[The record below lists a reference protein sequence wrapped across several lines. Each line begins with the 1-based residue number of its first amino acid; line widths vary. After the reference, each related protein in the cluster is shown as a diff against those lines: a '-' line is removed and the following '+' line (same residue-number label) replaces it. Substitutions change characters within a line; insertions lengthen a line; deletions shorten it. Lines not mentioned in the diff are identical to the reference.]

1 MDMKSFYANEKPKT
15 KRKGFSLV
23 EMMVVMLLIAVVLAA
38 SAPMITRKVSR
49 ERSDKIFDMLGTD
62 PNNAVEY
69 VKGRNQRIF
78 MNGKTDGYVG
88 IVETGVNIPANSIL
102 FGKNSLSS
110 GTGGT
115 ATTNLVGIGFG
126 TTNYLNSVAIGYK
139 AGAFT
144 DAVSIG
150 KGANGNEY
158 GVAIGSNSQTRYK
171 NSVAIGYNARTVGEN
186 AITIGAGPFATD
198 TGKNAISIGYN
209 ADAIAKNGIAIGY
222 NASATDENSVAIGYN
237 ATAPFKNSI
246 VLGTEKDTVYIPG
259 NLIIGKTTAVGVRA
273 VSDGRSYPL
282 YAYTHRSHDGDDRH
296 FTDIVDVI
304 ERNHADDYKGSGDFA
319 VAMVGSRTPGIQL
332 GPYTFRTHA
341 WSSGY
346 NDNQKICPPT
356 NSGDWYRI
364 SRGKCSDVDQSSN
377 NVWLWSDARLKN
389 IGNTYTSGL
398 EELNQLKFYHFT
410 FKNDKDKTPQVG
422 VIAQD
427 LQKVFPQAVSKDDGG
442 WLTIRWDEM
451 FYAAINAIKELN
463 TKVCAIAKDVTN
475 LKTVTDEHT
484 KTLEAQAQT
493 IEQQQVEIK
502 ELTAR
507 VEKLE
512 QKRK

>member
-1 MDMKSFYANEKPKT
+1 MDMKNFYANEKPKS

-49 ERSDKIFDMLGTD
+49 ERSDKIFDILGTD

-78 MNGKTDGYVG
+78 MNGRKDGYVG
-88 IVETGVNIPANSIL
+88 IVESGVSIPANSVL
-102 FGKNSLSS
+102 FGQNMLFPFNYVTKETSAN
-110 GTGGT
+110 
-115 ATTNLVGIGFG
+115 NLVGIGFG
-126 TTNYLNSVAIGYK
+126 TSNYLNSVAIGYN

-150 KGANGNEY
+150 NGASGSDY
-158 GVAIGSNSQTRYK
+158 GVAIGSKSHTRDK
-171 NSVAIGYNARTVGEN
+171 NSVAIGYNTGAVGEN
-186 AITIGAGPFATD
+186 AI
-198 TGKNAISIGYN
+198 SIGTSSDVGFFSAHN
-209 ADAIAKNGIAIGY
+209 SIAIGY
-222 NASATDENSVAIGYN
+222 NARAAANNSIAIGHTARAIEENSVAIGYN
-237 ATAPFKNSI
+237 VTADYKNTI
-246 VLGTEKDTVYIPG
+246 VLGNENTTVYIPG
-259 NLIIGKTTAVGVRA
+259 NLVVNHAALIGRA
-273 VSDGRSYPL
+273 AGRNDNLYFRPYAQEDGR
-282 YAYTHRSHDGDDRH
+282 H
-296 FTDIVDVI
+296 
-304 ERNHADDYKGSGDFA
+304 FA
-319 VAMVGSRTPGIQL
+319 VLNAGDWKGGDSNVSLVQDDTNDNKLVVRV
-332 GPYTFRTHA
+332 GPYSTLTEWWRKNYKDNNRTHINFEDPTR
-341 WSSGY
+341 G
-346 NDNQKICPPT
+346 NDPK
-356 NSGDWYRI
+356 SY
-364 SRGKCSDVDQSSN
+364 KHSDI
-377 NVWLWSDARLKN
+377 RLKN
-389 IGNTYTSGL
+389 VGEPFTAGL
-398 EELNQLKFYHFT
+398 NELEKLNFYHFT
-410 FKNDKDKTPQVG
+410 FKKDKDQVPQVG
-422 VIAQD
+422 VMAQD

-484 KTLEAQAQT
+484 KTLEVQAQT

-512 QKRK
+512 HKK

>member
-78 MNGKTDGYVG
+78 MNGRKDGYIG
-88 IVETGVNIPANSIL
+88 IVETGVNIPTNSVLFGQNIL
-102 FGKNSLSS
+102 FPFNYATK
-110 GTGGT
+110 GTS
-115 ATTNLVGIGFG
+115 ANNLVGIGFG

-139 AGAFT
+139 AAANT
-144 DAVSIG
+144 DSVTIG
-150 KGANGNEY
+150 NSASGNDY

-171 NSVAIGYNARTVGEN
+171 NSVAIGYSARTTGEN
-186 AITIGAGPFATD
+186 AVAIGASQWSTESG
-198 TGKNAISIGYN
+198 
-209 ADAIAKNGIAIGY
+209 
-222 NASATDENSVAIGYN
+222 ERSVAIGYGARARYENSIAIGANASVMGENSIAIGNN
-237 ATAPFKNSI
+237 ATASYKNTV
-246 VLGTEKDTVYIPG
+246 VLGDSNTTVFIPG
-259 NLIIGKTTAVGVRA
+259 NLVVNHAALIGRA
-273 VSDGRSYPL
+273 AGRNDNLYFRPYAQEDGRHFAVL
-282 YAYTHRSHDGDDRH
+282 NAGDWKGEDSNVSLVQDDTNDDKLVVRVGPYS
-296 FTDIVDVI
+296 TQT
-304 ERNHADDYKGSGDFA
+304 EWWRRDYKDNN
-319 VAMVGSRTPGIQL
+319 
-332 GPYTFRTHA
+332 RTHI
-341 WSSGY
+341 
-346 NDNQKICPPT
+346 NFEDPT
-356 NSGDWYRI
+356 
-364 SRGKCSDVDQSSN
+364 RGNNPKSHRQSDI
-377 NVWLWSDARLKN
+377 RLKN
-389 IGNTYTSGL
+389 VGEPFTAGL
-398 EELNQLKFYHFT
+398 NELEKLNFYHFT
-410 FKNDKDKTPQVG
+410 FKKDKDQVPQVG
-422 VIAQD
+422 VMAQD

>member
-78 MNGKTDGYVG
+78 MNGRKDGYVG
-88 IVETGVNIPANSIL
+88 IVETGVSVPVNSVL
-102 FGKNSLSS
+102 FGQNTLFPS
-110 GTGGT
+110 
-115 ATTNLVGIGFG
+115 ANNLVGIGFG
-126 TTNYLNSVAIGYK
+126 TSNYLNSVAIGYK
-139 AGAFT
+139 AAANTDSVTIGNGA
-144 DAVSIG
+144 D
-150 KGANGNEY
+150 GNEY
-158 GVAIGSNSQTRYK
+158 GVAIGSKAQTRHK
-171 NSVAIGYNARTVGEN
+171 NSVAIGYSARTTGEN
-186 AITIGAGPFATD
+186 AVAIGASQWGTEA
-198 TGKNAISIGYN
+198 G
-209 ADAIAKNGIAIGY
+209 
-222 NASATDENSVAIGYN
+222 ERSVAIGYGANARYERSIAIGANASVMGENSIAIGNN
-237 ATAPFKNSI
+237 ATAHYKNTV
-246 VLGTEKDTVYIPG
+246 VLGDSNTTVFIPG
-259 NLIIGKTTAVGVRA
+259 NLVVNHAALIGRA
-273 VSDGRSYPL
+273 AGRNDNLYFRPYAQEDGRHFAVL
-282 YAYTHRSHDGDDRH
+282 NAGDWKGNDSNLSMVQDD
-296 FTDIVDVI
+296 TDTDKLVVRVGPYSTQT
-304 ERNHADDYKGSGDFA
+304 EWWRGDYKDNN
-319 VAMVGSRTPGIQL
+319 
-332 GPYTFRTHA
+332 RTHI
-341 WSSGY
+341 
-346 NDNQKICPPT
+346 NFEDPT
-356 NSGDWYRI
+356 
-364 SRGKCSDVDQSSN
+364 RGNNTKSHKHSDI
-377 NVWLWSDARLKN
+377 RLKN
-389 IGNTYTSGL
+389 VGEPFTAGL
-398 EELNQLKFYHFT
+398 NELEKLNFYHFT
-410 FKNDKDKTPQVG
+410 FKKDKDQVPQVG
-422 VIAQD
+422 VMAQD

>member
-1 MDMKSFYANEKPKT
+1 MDMKSFYANEKLKT

-78 MNGKTDGYVG
+78 MNGRKDGYVG
-88 IVETGVNIPANSIL
+88 IVETGVNIPTNSVLFGQNIL
-102 FGKNSLSS
+102 FPFNY
-110 GTGGT
+110 
-115 ATTNLVGIGFG
+115 ATKETSANNLVGIGFG

-139 AGAFT
+139 AAANT
-144 DAVSIG
+144 DSVTIG
-150 KGANGNEY
+150 NSASGNDY
-158 GVAIGSNSQTRYK
+158 GVAVGSNSQTRYK
-171 NSVAIGYNARTVGEN
+171 NSVAIGYSARTTGEN
-186 AITIGAGPFATD
+186 AVAIGASQWSTEAG
-198 TGKNAISIGYN
+198 
-209 ADAIAKNGIAIGY
+209 
-222 NASATDENSVAIGYN
+222 ERSVAIGYGARARYENSIAIGANASVMGENSIAIGNN
-237 ATAPFKNSI
+237 ATANYKNTV
-246 VLGTEKDTVYIPG
+246 VLGDSNTTVFIPG
-259 NLIIGKTTAVGVRA
+259 NLVVNHAALIGRA
-273 VSDGRSYPL
+273 AGRNDNLYFRPYAQEDGRHFAVL
-282 YAYTHRSHDGDDRH
+282 NAGDWKGEDSNVSLVQDDTNDDKLVVRVGPYS
-296 FTDIVDVI
+296 TQT
-304 ERNHADDYKGSGDFA
+304 EWWRRDYKDNN
-319 VAMVGSRTPGIQL
+319 
-332 GPYTFRTHA
+332 RTHI
-341 WSSGY
+341 
-346 NDNQKICPPT
+346 NFEDPT
-356 NSGDWYRI
+356 
-364 SRGKCSDVDQSSN
+364 RGNNPKSHRQSDI
-377 NVWLWSDARLKN
+377 RLKN
-389 IGNTYTSGL
+389 VGEPFTAGL
-398 EELNQLKFYHFT
+398 NELEKLNFYHFT
-410 FKNDKDKTPQVG
+410 FKKDKDQVPQVG
-422 VIAQD
+422 VMAQD

-484 KTLEAQAQT
+484 KTLESQAQT

>member
-1 MDMKSFYANEKPKT
+1 MDMKSFYANEKPKS

-78 MNGKTDGYVG
+78 MNGRKDGYVG
-88 IVETGVNIPANSIL
+88 IVETGVNIPTNSVI
-102 FGKNSLSS
+102 FGKNMLFPFDYVTKESP
-110 GTGGT
+110 
-115 ATTNLVGIGFG
+115 ANNLVGIGFD
-126 TTNYLNSVAIGYK
+126 TSNYLNSVAIGYK
-139 AGAFT
+139 ASAFT
-144 DAVSIG
+144 DSVTIG
-150 KGANGNEY
+150 NSASGSEY
-158 GVAIGSNSQTRYK
+158 GVAIGSNSDTRHK
-171 NSVAIGYNARTVGEN
+171 NSVAIGYRAQTTGEN
-186 AITIGAGPFATD
+186 AV
-198 TGKNAISIGYN
+198 
-209 ADAIAKNGIAIGY
+209 AIGGSQWGTE
-222 NASATDENSVAIGYN
+222 AGERSVAIGYGAGARYNNSIAIGANASVMGENSIAIGNN
-237 ATAPFKNSI
+237 ATAHYKNTV
-246 VLGTEKDTVYIPG
+246 VLGDSNTTVFIPG
-259 NLIIGKTTAVGVRA
+259 NLVVAHAALIGMSGGINDNLYFRPYAQE
-273 VSDGRSYPL
+273 DGR
-282 YAYTHRSHDGDDRH
+282 H
-296 FTDIVDVI
+296 
-304 ERNHADDYKGSGDFA
+304 FA
-319 VAMVGSRTPGIQL
+319 VLNAGDWKGGDSNLSMVQDATNTDNL
-332 GPYTFRTHA
+332 VVKVGPYSTYTERWRRDYRDNNRTHINFENPA
-341 WSSGY
+341 RG
-346 NDNQKICPPT
+346 DNPK
-356 NSGDWYRI
+356 SYRQ
-364 SRGKCSDVDQSSN
+364 SDI
-377 NVWLWSDARLKN
+377 RLKN
-389 IGNTYTSGL
+389 VGEPFTAGL
-398 EELNQLKFYHFT
+398 NELEKLNFYHFT
-410 FKNDKDKTPQVG
+410 FKKDKDQVPQVG
-422 VIAQD
+422 VMAQD

-484 KTLEAQAQT
+484 KTLESQAQT

>member
-78 MNGKTDGYVG
+78 MNGRKDGYVG
-88 IVETGVNIPANSIL
+88 IVETGVNIPTNSVL
-102 FGKNSLSS
+102 FGQNILSPFNY
-110 GTGGT
+110 
-115 ATTNLVGIGFG
+115 ATKETSANNLVGIGFG

-139 AGAFT
+139 AAANTDSVTIGNGA
-144 DAVSIG
+144 D
-150 KGANGNEY
+150 GNEY
-158 GVAIGSNSQTRYK
+158 GVAIGSKAQTRYK

-186 AITIGAGPFATD
+186 AITIGAGPFATG

-209 ADAIAKNGIAIGY
+209 AEAIAKNGIAIGY
-222 NASATDENSVAIGYN
+222 NASAMDENSVAIGYN

-319 VAMVGSRTPGIQL
+319 VAMVGNRTPGIQL

-398 EELNQLKFYHFT
+398 EELNQLKFYHLLSRMIKIRLRRLVLLLRIYKKYFLKL
-410 FKNDKDKTPQVG
+410 FQKMMAVG
-422 VIAQD
+422 
-427 LQKVFPQAVSKDDGG
+427 
-442 WLTIRWDEM
+442 
-451 FYAAINAIKELN
+451 
-463 TKVCAIAKDVTN
+463 
-475 LKTVTDEHT
+475 
-484 KTLEAQAQT
+484 
-493 IEQQQVEIK
+493 
-502 ELTAR
+502 
-507 VEKLE
+507 
-512 QKRK
+512 

>member
-78 MNGKTDGYVG
+78 MNGRKDGYVG
-88 IVETGVNIPANSIL
+88 IVETGVNIPTNSVLFGQNIL
-102 FGKNSLSS
+102 FPFNY
-110 GTGGT
+110 
-115 ATTNLVGIGFG
+115 ATKETSANNLVGIGFG

-139 AGAFT
+139 AAANT
-144 DAVSIG
+144 DSVTIG
-150 KGANGNEY
+150 NSASGNDY

-171 NSVAIGYNARTVGEN
+171 NSVAIGYSARTTGEN
-186 AITIGAGPFATD
+186 AVAIGASQWSTESG
-198 TGKNAISIGYN
+198 
-209 ADAIAKNGIAIGY
+209 
-222 NASATDENSVAIGYN
+222 ERSVAIGYGARARYENSIAIGANASVMGENSIAIGNN
-237 ATAPFKNSI
+237 ATANYKNTV
-246 VLGTEKDTVYIPG
+246 VLGDSNTTVFIPG
-259 NLIIGKTTAVGVRA
+259 NLVVNHAALIGRA
-273 VSDGRSYPL
+273 AGRNDNLYFRPYAQEDGRHFAVL
-282 YAYTHRSHDGDDRH
+282 NAGDWKGEDSNVSLVQDDTNDDKLVVRVGPYS
-296 FTDIVDVI
+296 TQT
-304 ERNHADDYKGSGDFA
+304 EWWRRDYKDNN
-319 VAMVGSRTPGIQL
+319 
-332 GPYTFRTHA
+332 RTHI
-341 WSSGY
+341 
-346 NDNQKICPPT
+346 NFEDPT
-356 NSGDWYRI
+356 
-364 SRGKCSDVDQSSN
+364 RGNNPKSHRQSDI
-377 NVWLWSDARLKN
+377 RLKN
-389 IGNTYTSGL
+389 VGEPFTAGL
-398 EELNQLKFYHFT
+398 NELEKLNFYHFT
-410 FKNDKDKTPQVG
+410 FKKDKDQVPQVG
-422 VIAQD
+422 VMAQD

>member
-78 MNGKTDGYVG
+78 MNGRKDGYIG
-88 IVETGVNIPANSIL
+88 IVETGVNIPTNSVL
-102 FGKNSLSS
+102 FGQNILSPFNY
-110 GTGGT
+110 
-115 ATTNLVGIGFG
+115 ATKETSANNLVGIGFG

-139 AGAFT
+139 ASANT
-144 DAVSIG
+144 DSVTIG
-150 KGANGNEY
+150 NSASGNDY

-171 NSVAIGYNARTVGEN
+171 NSVAIGYSARTTGEN
-186 AITIGAGPFATD
+186 AVAIGASQWSTESG
-198 TGKNAISIGYN
+198 
-209 ADAIAKNGIAIGY
+209 
-222 NASATDENSVAIGYN
+222 ERSVAIGYGARARYENSIAIGANASVMGENSIAIGNN
-237 ATAPFKNSI
+237 ATASYKNTV
-246 VLGTEKDTVYIPG
+246 VLGDSNTTVFIPG
-259 NLIIGKTTAVGVRA
+259 NLVVDHAALIGRA
-273 VSDGRSYPL
+273 AGRNDNLYFRPYAQEDGRHFAVL
-282 YAYTHRSHDGDDRH
+282 NAGDWKGNDSNLSMVQDD
-296 FTDIVDVI
+296 TDTDKLVVRVGPYSTQT
-304 ERNHADDYKGSGDFA
+304 EWWRGDYKDNN
-319 VAMVGSRTPGIQL
+319 
-332 GPYTFRTHA
+332 RTHI
-341 WSSGY
+341 
-346 NDNQKICPPT
+346 NFEDPT
-356 NSGDWYRI
+356 
-364 SRGKCSDVDQSSN
+364 RGNNPKSHKHSDI
-377 NVWLWSDARLKN
+377 RLKN
-389 IGNTYTSGL
+389 VGEPFTAGL
-398 EELNQLKFYHFT
+398 NELEKLNFYHFT
-410 FKNDKDKTPQVG
+410 FKKDKDQVPQVG
-422 VIAQD
+422 VMAQD

>member
-1 MDMKSFYANEKPKT
+1 MDMKNFYANEKPKT

-78 MNGKTDGYVG
+78 MNGRKDGYIG
-88 IVETGVNIPANSIL
+88 IVETGVNIPTNSVLFGQNIL
-102 FGKNSLSS
+102 FPFNY
-110 GTGGT
+110 
-115 ATTNLVGIGFG
+115 ATKETSANNLVGIGFG
-126 TTNYLNSVAIGYK
+126 TSNYLNSVAIGYK
-139 AGAFT
+139 ASANT
-144 DAVSIG
+144 DSVTIG
-150 KGANGNEY
+150 NSASGSDY
-158 GVAIGSNSQTRYK
+158 GVAIGSNSQTRHK
-171 NSVAIGYNARTVGEN
+171 NSVAIGYSARTTGEN
-186 AITIGAGPFATD
+186 AVAIGASQWSTEAG
-198 TGKNAISIGYN
+198 
-209 ADAIAKNGIAIGY
+209 
-222 NASATDENSVAIGYN
+222 ERSVAIGYGARARYENSIAIGANASVMGENSIAIGNN
-237 ATAPFKNSI
+237 ATANYKNTV
-246 VLGTEKDTVYIPG
+246 VLGDSNTTVFIPG
-259 NLIIGKTTAVGVRA
+259 NLVVNHAALIGRA
-273 VSDGRSYPL
+273 AGRNDNLYFRPYAQEDGRHFAVL
-282 YAYTHRSHDGDDRH
+282 NAGDWKGNDSNLSMVQDD
-296 FTDIVDVI
+296 TDTDKLVVRVGPYSTQT
-304 ERNHADDYKGSGDFA
+304 EWWRGDYKDNN
-319 VAMVGSRTPGIQL
+319 
-332 GPYTFRTHA
+332 RTHI
-341 WSSGY
+341 
-346 NDNQKICPPT
+346 NFEDPT
-356 NSGDWYRI
+356 
-364 SRGKCSDVDQSSN
+364 RGNNPKSHKHSDI
-377 NVWLWSDARLKN
+377 RLKN
-389 IGNTYTSGL
+389 VGEPFTAGL
-398 EELNQLKFYHFT
+398 NELEKLNFYHFT
-410 FKNDKDKTPQVG
+410 FKKDKDQVPQVG
-422 VIAQD
+422 VMAQD

>member
-78 MNGKTDGYVG
+78 MNGRKDGYVG
-88 IVETGVNIPANSIL
+88 IVETGVNIPTNSVLFGQNIL
-102 FGKNSLSS
+102 FPFNY
-110 GTGGT
+110 
-115 ATTNLVGIGFG
+115 ATKETSANNLVGIGFG
-126 TTNYLNSVAIGYK
+126 TSNYLNSVAIGYK
-139 AGAFT
+139 AAANT
-144 DAVSIG
+144 DSVTIG
-150 KGANGNEY
+150 NSANGNEY

-171 NSVAIGYNARTVGEN
+171 NSVAIGYSARTTGEN
-186 AITIGAGPFATD
+186 AVAIGASQWSTEAG
-198 TGKNAISIGYN
+198 
-209 ADAIAKNGIAIGY
+209 
-222 NASATDENSVAIGYN
+222 ERSVAIGYGARARYENSIAIGANASVMGENSIAIGNN
-237 ATAPFKNSI
+237 ATANYKNTV
-246 VLGTEKDTVYIPG
+246 VLGDSNTTVFIPG
-259 NLIIGKTTAVGVRA
+259 NLVVNHAALIGRA
-273 VSDGRSYPL
+273 AGRNDNLYFRPYAQEDGRHFAVL
-282 YAYTHRSHDGDDRH
+282 NAGDWKGEDSNVSLVQDDTNDDKLVVRVGPYS
-296 FTDIVDVI
+296 TVT
-304 ERNHADDYKGSGDFA
+304 EWWRRDYKDNN
-319 VAMVGSRTPGIQL
+319 
-332 GPYTFRTHA
+332 RTHINFEDPTR
-341 WSSGY
+341 G
-346 NDNQKICPPT
+346 NDPKSHRQ
-356 NSGDWYRI
+356 
-364 SRGKCSDVDQSSN
+364 SDI
-377 NVWLWSDARLKN
+377 RLKN
-389 IGNTYTSGL
+389 VGEPFTAGL
-398 EELNQLKFYHFT
+398 NELEKLNFYHFT
-410 FKNDKDKTPQVG
+410 FKKDKDQVPQVG
-422 VIAQD
+422 VMAQD

-484 KTLEAQAQT
+484 KTLESQAQT

>member
-1 MDMKSFYANEKPKT
+1 MDMKSFYANEKPKS

-78 MNGKTDGYVG
+78 MNGRKDGYVG
-88 IVETGVNIPANSIL
+88 IVETGVNIPTNSVI
-102 FGKNSLSS
+102 FGKNMLFPFDYVTKESP
-110 GTGGT
+110 
-115 ATTNLVGIGFG
+115 ANNLVGIGFD
-126 TTNYLNSVAIGYK
+126 TSNYLNSVAIGYK
-139 AGAFT
+139 ASAFT
-144 DAVSIG
+144 DSVTIG
-150 KGANGNEY
+150 NSASGSEY
-158 GVAIGSNSQTRYK
+158 GVAIGSNASTRRK
-171 NSVAIGYNARTVGEN
+171 NSVAIGSNARTIGEN
-186 AITIGAGPFATD
+186 AINIGASPKFAPD
-198 TGKNAISIGYN
+198 VAQNSIAIGYN
-209 ADAIAKNGIAIGY
+209 ADAINKNAIAIGY
-222 NASATDENSVAIGYN
+222 NASAMDENSVAIGYN
-237 ATAPFKNSI
+237 ATASYKNTI
-246 VLGTEKDTVYIPG
+246 VLGNSNTTVYIPG
-259 NLIIGKTTAVGVRA
+259 NLVVDHAALIGRSAGRNDNLYFRPYA
-273 VSDGRSYPL
+273 QEDGRHFAVL
-282 YAYTHRSHDGDDRH
+282 NAGDWKGEDSNLSMVQDDTN
-296 FTDIVDVI
+296 TDKLVVRVGPYSTQT
-304 ERNHADDYKGSGDFA
+304 EWWRRDYKDNN
-319 VAMVGSRTPGIQL
+319 
-332 GPYTFRTHA
+332 RTHI
-341 WSSGY
+341 
-346 NDNQKICPPT
+346 NFEDPT
-356 NSGDWYRI
+356 KGNNPKSHRQ
-364 SRGKCSDVDQSSN
+364 SDI
-377 NVWLWSDARLKN
+377 RLKN
-389 IGNTYTSGL
+389 VGEPFTAGL
-398 EELNQLKFYHFT
+398 DELEKLNFYHFT
-410 FKNDKDKTPQVG
+410 FKKDKDQVPQVG
-422 VIAQD
+422 VMAQD

>member
-78 MNGKTDGYVG
+78 MNGRKDGYVG
-88 IVETGVNIPANSIL
+88 IVETGVNIPTNSVL
-102 FGKNSLSS
+102 FGQNILSPFNY
-110 GTGGT
+110 
-115 ATTNLVGIGFG
+115 ATKETSANNLVGIGFG

-139 AGAFT
+139 AAANT
-144 DAVSIG
+144 DSVSIG
-150 KGANGNEY
+150 NSADGNEY
-158 GVAIGSNSQTRYK
+158 GVAIGSKAQTRYK

-209 ADAIAKNGIAIGY
+209 AEAIAKNGIAIGY
-222 NASATDENSVAIGYN
+222 NASAMDENSVAIGYN
-237 ATAPFKNSI
+237 ATAPYKNTV
-246 VLGTEKDTVYIPG
+246 VLGDSNTTVFIPG
-259 NLIIGKTTAVGVRA
+259 NLVVNHAALIGRA
-273 VSDGRSYPL
+273 AGRNDNLYFRPYAQEDGRHFAVL
-282 YAYTHRSHDGDDRH
+282 NAGDWKGNDSNLSMVQDD
-296 FTDIVDVI
+296 TDTDKLVVRVGPYSTQT
-304 ERNHADDYKGSGDFA
+304 EWWRGDYKDNN
-319 VAMVGSRTPGIQL
+319 
-332 GPYTFRTHA
+332 RTHI
-341 WSSGY
+341 
-346 NDNQKICPPT
+346 NFEDPT
-356 NSGDWYRI
+356 
-364 SRGKCSDVDQSSN
+364 RGNNPKSHKHSDI
-377 NVWLWSDARLKN
+377 RLKN
-389 IGNTYTSGL
+389 VGEPFTAGL
-398 EELNQLKFYHFT
+398 NELEKLNFYHFT
-410 FKNDKDKTPQVG
+410 FKKDKDQVPQVG
-422 VIAQD
+422 VMAQD

>member
-78 MNGKTDGYVG
+78 MNGRKDGYVG
-88 IVETGVNIPANSIL
+88 IVETGVNIPTNSVL
-102 FGKNSLSS
+102 FGQNILSPFNY
-110 GTGGT
+110 
-115 ATTNLVGIGFG
+115 ATKETSANNLVGIGFG

-139 AGAFT
+139 ASANT
-144 DAVSIG
+144 DSVTIG
-150 KGANGNEY
+150 NSASGNEY

-171 NSVAIGYNARTVGEN
+171 NSVAIGYSARTTGEN
-186 AITIGAGPFATD
+186 AVAIGASQWSTESG
-198 TGKNAISIGYN
+198 
-209 ADAIAKNGIAIGY
+209 
-222 NASATDENSVAIGYN
+222 ERSVAIGYGASARYENSIAIGANASVVGENSIAIGNN
-237 ATAPFKNSI
+237 ATAHYKNTV
-246 VLGTEKDTVYIPG
+246 VLGDSNTTVFIPG
-259 NLIIGKTTAVGVRA
+259 NLVVNHAALIGRA
-273 VSDGRSYPL
+273 AGRNDNLYFRPYAQEDGRHFAVL
-282 YAYTHRSHDGDDRH
+282 NAGDWKGNDSNLSMVQDD
-296 FTDIVDVI
+296 TDTDKLVVRVGPYSTQT
-304 ERNHADDYKGSGDFA
+304 EWWRGDYKDNN
-319 VAMVGSRTPGIQL
+319 
-332 GPYTFRTHA
+332 RTHI
-341 WSSGY
+341 
-346 NDNQKICPPT
+346 NFEDPT
-356 NSGDWYRI
+356 
-364 SRGKCSDVDQSSN
+364 RGNNPKSHKHSDI
-377 NVWLWSDARLKN
+377 RLKN
-389 IGNTYTSGL
+389 VGEPFTAGL
-398 EELNQLKFYHFT
+398 NELEKLNFYHFT
-410 FKNDKDKTPQVG
+410 FKKDKDQVPQVG
-422 VIAQD
+422 VMAQD

>member
-78 MNGKTDGYVG
+78 MNGRKDGYVG
-88 IVETGVNIPANSIL
+88 IVETGVNIPTNSVLFGQNIL
-102 FGKNSLSS
+102 FPFNY
-110 GTGGT
+110 
-115 ATTNLVGIGFG
+115 ATKETSANNLVGIGFG

-150 KGANGNEY
+150 NGANGNEY
-158 GVAIGSNSQTRYK
+158 GVAIGSNSQTRHK
-171 NSVAIGYNARTVGEN
+171 NSVAIGYSARTTGEN
-186 AITIGAGPFATD
+186 AVAIGASQWGTEA
-198 TGKNAISIGYN
+198 G
-209 ADAIAKNGIAIGY
+209 
-222 NASATDENSVAIGYN
+222 ERSVAIGYGAGARYKNSIAIGANASVMGENSIAIGNN
-237 ATAPFKNSI
+237 ATASYKNTV
-246 VLGTEKDTVYIPG
+246 VLGDSNTTVFIPG
-259 NLIIGKTTAVGVRA
+259 NLVVNHAALIGRA
-273 VSDGRSYPL
+273 AGRNDNLYFRPYAQEDGRHFAVL
-282 YAYTHRSHDGDDRH
+282 NAGDWKGDDSNLSMVQDD
-296 FTDIVDVI
+296 TDTDKLVVRVGPYSTQT
-304 ERNHADDYKGSGDFA
+304 EWWRRDYKDNN
-319 VAMVGSRTPGIQL
+319 
-332 GPYTFRTHA
+332 RTHI
-341 WSSGY
+341 
-346 NDNQKICPPT
+346 NFEDPT
-356 NSGDWYRI
+356 
-364 SRGKCSDVDQSSN
+364 RGNNTKSHKHSDI
-377 NVWLWSDARLKN
+377 RLKN
-389 IGNTYTSGL
+389 VGEPFTAGL
-398 EELNQLKFYHFT
+398 NELEKLNFYHFT
-410 FKNDKDKTPQVG
+410 FKKDKDQVPQVG
-422 VIAQD
+422 VMAQD

>member
-78 MNGKTDGYVG
+78 MNGRKDGYVG
-88 IVETGVNIPANSIL
+88 IVETGVNIPTNSVLFGQNIL
-102 FGKNSLSS
+102 FPFNY
-110 GTGGT
+110 
-115 ATTNLVGIGFG
+115 ATKETSANNLVGIGFG

-150 KGANGNEY
+150 NGANGNEY
-158 GVAIGSNSQTRYK
+158 GVAIGSNSQTRHK
-171 NSVAIGYNARTVGEN
+171 NSVAIGYSARTTGEN
-186 AITIGAGPFATD
+186 AVAIGASQWGTEA
-198 TGKNAISIGYN
+198 G
-209 ADAIAKNGIAIGY
+209 
-222 NASATDENSVAIGYN
+222 ERSVAIGYGANARYERSIAIGANASVMGENSIAIGNN
-237 ATAPFKNSI
+237 ATAHYKNTV
-246 VLGTEKDTVYIPG
+246 VLGDSNTTVFIPG
-259 NLIIGKTTAVGVRA
+259 NLVVNHAALIGRA
-273 VSDGRSYPL
+273 AGRNDNLYFRPYAQEDGRHFAVL
-282 YAYTHRSHDGDDRH
+282 NAGDWKGEDSNVSLVQDDTN
-296 FTDIVDVI
+296 TDKLVVRVGPYSTVT
-304 ERNHADDYKGSGDFA
+304 EWWRRDYKDNN
-319 VAMVGSRTPGIQL
+319 
-332 GPYTFRTHA
+332 RTHINFEDPTR
-341 WSSGY
+341 G
-346 NDNQKICPPT
+346 NDPKSHRQ
-356 NSGDWYRI
+356 
-364 SRGKCSDVDQSSN
+364 SDI
-377 NVWLWSDARLKN
+377 RLKN
-389 IGNTYTSGL
+389 VGEPFTAGL
-398 EELNQLKFYHFT
+398 NELEKLNFYHFT
-410 FKNDKDKTPQVG
+410 FKKDKDHVPQVG
-422 VIAQD
+422 VMAQD

>member
-78 MNGKTDGYVG
+78 MNGRKDGYIG
-88 IVETGVNIPANSIL
+88 IVETGVNIPTNSVLFGQNIL
-102 FGKNSLSS
+102 FPFNY
-110 GTGGT
+110 
-115 ATTNLVGIGFG
+115 ATKETSANNLVGIGFG

-150 KGANGNEY
+150 NGANGNEY
-158 GVAIGSNSQTRYK
+158 GVAIGSNSQTRHK
-171 NSVAIGYNARTVGEN
+171 NSVAIGYGARTTGEN
-186 AITIGAGPFATD
+186 AVAIGASQWGPEA
-198 TGKNAISIGYN
+198 G
-209 ADAIAKNGIAIGY
+209 
-222 NASATDENSVAIGYN
+222 ERSVAIGYGANARYERSIAIGANASVMGENSIAIGNN
-237 ATAPFKNSI
+237 ATAHYKNTV
-246 VLGTEKDTVYIPG
+246 VLGDSNTTVFIPG
-259 NLIIGKTTAVGVRA
+259 NLVVNHAALIGRA
-273 VSDGRSYPL
+273 AGRNDNLYFRPYAQEDGRHFAVL
-282 YAYTHRSHDGDDRH
+282 NAGDWKGEDSNVSLVQDDTNDDKLVVRVGPYS
-296 FTDIVDVI
+296 TVT
-304 ERNHADDYKGSGDFA
+304 EWWRRDYKDNN
-319 VAMVGSRTPGIQL
+319 
-332 GPYTFRTHA
+332 RTHINFEDPTR
-341 WSSGY
+341 G
-346 NDNQKICPPT
+346 NDPKSHRQ
-356 NSGDWYRI
+356 
-364 SRGKCSDVDQSSN
+364 SDI
-377 NVWLWSDARLKN
+377 RLKN
-389 IGNTYTSGL
+389 VGEPFTAGL
-398 EELNQLKFYHFT
+398 NELEKLNFYHFT
-410 FKNDKDKTPQVG
+410 FKKDKDQVPQVG
-422 VIAQD
+422 VMAQD

-484 KTLEAQAQT
+484 KTLETQAQT

>member
-78 MNGKTDGYVG
+78 MNGRKDGYVG
-88 IVETGVNIPANSIL
+88 IVETGVNIPTNSVLFGQNIL
-102 FGKNSLSS
+102 FPFNY
-110 GTGGT
+110 
-115 ATTNLVGIGFG
+115 ATKETSANNLVGIGFG
-126 TTNYLNSVAIGYK
+126 TSNYLNSVAIGYK
-139 AGAFT
+139 AAANT
-144 DAVSIG
+144 DSVTIG
-150 KGANGNEY
+150 NSASGNDY

-171 NSVAIGYNARTVGEN
+171 NSVAIGYSARTTGEN
-186 AITIGAGPFATD
+186 AVAIGASQWSTEAG
-198 TGKNAISIGYN
+198 
-209 ADAIAKNGIAIGY
+209 
-222 NASATDENSVAIGYN
+222 ERSVAIGYGARARYENSIAIGANASVMGENSIAIGNN
-237 ATAPFKNSI
+237 ATANYKNTV
-246 VLGTEKDTVYIPG
+246 VLGDSNTTVFIPG
-259 NLIIGKTTAVGVRA
+259 NLVVDHAALIGRA
-273 VSDGRSYPL
+273 AGRNDNLYFRPYAQEDGRHFAVL
-282 YAYTHRSHDGDDRH
+282 NAGDWKGNDSNLSMVQDD
-296 FTDIVDVI
+296 TDTDKLVVRVGPYSTQT
-304 ERNHADDYKGSGDFA
+304 EWWRGDYKDNN
-319 VAMVGSRTPGIQL
+319 
-332 GPYTFRTHA
+332 RTHI
-341 WSSGY
+341 
-346 NDNQKICPPT
+346 NFEDPT
-356 NSGDWYRI
+356 
-364 SRGKCSDVDQSSN
+364 RGNNPKSHKHSDI
-377 NVWLWSDARLKN
+377 RLKN
-389 IGNTYTSGL
+389 VGEPFTAGL
-398 EELNQLKFYHFT
+398 NELEKLNFYHFT
-410 FKNDKDKTPQVG
+410 FKKDKDQVPQVG
-422 VIAQD
+422 VMAQD

>member
-1 MDMKSFYANEKPKT
+1 MDMKSFYANEKPKS

-78 MNGKTDGYVG
+78 MNGRKDGYVG
-88 IVETGVNIPANSIL
+88 IVETGVNIPTNSVL
-102 FGKNSLSS
+102 FGQNMLSPFDFVTKETS
-110 GTGGT
+110 
-115 ATTNLVGIGFG
+115 ANNLVGIGFG

-139 AGAFT
+139 ASANT
-144 DAVSIG
+144 DSVTL
-150 KGANGNEY
+150 GNSASGSEY
-158 GVAIGSNSQTRYK
+158 GVAIGSNSNTRHK
-171 NSVAIGYNARTVGEN
+171 NSVAIGYRAQTSGEN
-186 AITIGAGPFATD
+186 AV
-198 TGKNAISIGYN
+198 
-209 ADAIAKNGIAIGY
+209 AIGGSQWGTE
-222 NASATDENSVAIGYN
+222 AGERSVAIGYGARARYNNSIAIGANASVMGENSIAIGNN
-237 ATAPFKNSI
+237 ATASYKNTV
-246 VLGTEKDTVYIPG
+246 VLGDSNTTVFIPG
-259 NLIIGKTTAVGVRA
+259 NLVVNHAALIGRSAGRNDNLYFRPYA
-273 VSDGRSYPL
+273 QEDGRHFAVL
-282 YAYTHRSHDGDDRH
+282 NAGDWKGEDSNLSMVQDDTN
-296 FTDIVDVI
+296 TDILVVRVGPYSTLS
-304 ERNHADDYKGSGDFA
+304 ERWRRDYKDNN
-319 VAMVGSRTPGIQL
+319 
-332 GPYTFRTHA
+332 RTHINFEDP
-341 WSSGY
+341 SKG
-346 NDNQKICPPT
+346 
-356 NSGDWYRI
+356 NSTKSHRQ
-364 SRGKCSDVDQSSN
+364 SDI
-377 NVWLWSDARLKN
+377 RLKN
-389 IGNTYTSGL
+389 VGEPFTAGL
-398 EELNQLKFYHFT
+398 DELEKLNFYHFT
-410 FKNDKDKTPQVG
+410 FKKDKDQVPQVG
-422 VIAQD
+422 VMAQD

-484 KTLEAQAQT
+484 KTLESQAQT

>member
-1 MDMKSFYANEKPKT
+1 MDMKSFYASEKPKT

-78 MNGKTDGYVG
+78 MNGRKDGYIG
-88 IVETGVNIPANSIL
+88 IVETGVNIPTNSVLFGQNIL
-102 FGKNSLSS
+102 FPFNY
-110 GTGGT
+110 
-115 ATTNLVGIGFG
+115 ATKETSANNLVGIGFG

-139 AGAFT
+139 AAANT
-144 DAVSIG
+144 DSVTIG
-150 KGANGNEY
+150 NSASGSDY
-158 GVAIGSNSQTRYK
+158 GVAIGSNSQTRHK
-171 NSVAIGYNARTVGEN
+171 NSVAIGYSARTTGEN
-186 AITIGAGPFATD
+186 AVAIGASQWGTEA
-198 TGKNAISIGYN
+198 G
-209 ADAIAKNGIAIGY
+209 
-222 NASATDENSVAIGYN
+222 ERSVAIGYGAKASYERSIAIGANASVMGENSIAIGNN
-237 ATAPFKNSI
+237 ATAHYKNTV
-246 VLGTEKDTVYIPG
+246 VLGDSNTTVFIPG
-259 NLIIGKTTAVGVRA
+259 NLVVNHAALIGRA
-273 VSDGRSYPL
+273 AGRNDNLYFRPYAQEDGRHFAVL
-282 YAYTHRSHDGDDRH
+282 NAGDWKGEDSNVSLVQDDTNDDKLVVRVGPYS
-296 FTDIVDVI
+296 TVT
-304 ERNHADDYKGSGDFA
+304 EWWRRDYKDNN
-319 VAMVGSRTPGIQL
+319 
-332 GPYTFRTHA
+332 RTHINFEDPTR
-341 WSSGY
+341 G
-346 NDNQKICPPT
+346 NDPKSHRQ
-356 NSGDWYRI
+356 
-364 SRGKCSDVDQSSN
+364 SDI
-377 NVWLWSDARLKN
+377 RLKN
-389 IGNTYTSGL
+389 VGEPFTAGL
-398 EELNQLKFYHFT
+398 NELEKLNFYHFT
-410 FKNDKDKTPQVG
+410 FKKDKDQVPQVG
-422 VIAQD
+422 VMAQD

>member
-78 MNGKTDGYVG
+78 MNGRKDGYIG
-88 IVETGVNIPANSIL
+88 IVETGVNIPTNSVLFGQNIL
-102 FGKNSLSS
+102 FPFNY
-110 GTGGT
+110 
-115 ATTNLVGIGFG
+115 ATKETSANNLVGIGFG
-126 TTNYLNSVAIGYK
+126 TSNYLNSVAIGYK
-139 AGAFT
+139 AAANT
-144 DAVSIG
+144 DSVTIG
-150 KGANGNEY
+150 NSANGNEY
-158 GVAIGSNSQTRYK
+158 GVAIGSNSQTRHK
-171 NSVAIGYNARTVGEN
+171 NSVAIGYSARTTGEN
-186 AITIGAGPFATD
+186 AVAIGASQWGTEA
-198 TGKNAISIGYN
+198 G
-209 ADAIAKNGIAIGY
+209 
-222 NASATDENSVAIGYN
+222 ERSVAIGYGANARYERSIAIGANASVMGENSIAIGNN
-237 ATAPFKNSI
+237 ATAHYKNTV
-246 VLGTEKDTVYIPG
+246 VLGDSNTTVFIPG
-259 NLIIGKTTAVGVRA
+259 NLVVNHAALIGRA
-273 VSDGRSYPL
+273 AGRNDNLYFRPYAQEDGRHFAVL
-282 YAYTHRSHDGDDRH
+282 NAGDWKGEDSNVSLVQDDTNDDKLVVRVGPYS
-296 FTDIVDVI
+296 TVT
-304 ERNHADDYKGSGDFA
+304 EWWRRDYKDNN
-319 VAMVGSRTPGIQL
+319 
-332 GPYTFRTHA
+332 RTHINFEDPTR
-341 WSSGY
+341 G
-346 NDNQKICPPT
+346 NDPKSHRQ
-356 NSGDWYRI
+356 
-364 SRGKCSDVDQSSN
+364 SDI
-377 NVWLWSDARLKN
+377 RLKN
-389 IGNTYTSGL
+389 VGEPFTAGL
-398 EELNQLKFYHFT
+398 NELEKLNFYHFT
-410 FKNDKDKTPQVG
+410 FKKDKDQVPQVG
-422 VIAQD
+422 VMAQD

>member
-78 MNGKTDGYVG
+78 MNGRKDGYVG
-88 IVETGVNIPANSIL
+88 IVETGVNIPTNSVL
-102 FGKNSLSS
+102 FGQNILSPFNY
-110 GTGGT
+110 
-115 ATTNLVGIGFG
+115 ATKETSANNLVGIGFG

-139 AGAFT
+139 AAANT

-150 KGANGNEY
+150 NSANGNEY

-171 NSVAIGYNARTVGEN
+171 NSVAIGYSARTTGEN
-186 AITIGAGPFATD
+186 AVAIGASQWSTEAG
-198 TGKNAISIGYN
+198 
-209 ADAIAKNGIAIGY
+209 
-222 NASATDENSVAIGYN
+222 ERSVAIGYGARARYENSIAIGANASVMGENSIAIGNN
-237 ATAPFKNSI
+237 ATANYKNTV
-246 VLGTEKDTVYIPG
+246 VLGDSNTTVFIPG
-259 NLIIGKTTAVGVRA
+259 NLVVNHAALIGRA
-273 VSDGRSYPL
+273 AGRNDNLYFRPYAQEDGRHFAVL
-282 YAYTHRSHDGDDRH
+282 NAGDWKGNDSNLSMVQDD
-296 FTDIVDVI
+296 TDTDKLVVRVGPYSTQT
-304 ERNHADDYKGSGDFA
+304 ELWRGDYKDNN
-319 VAMVGSRTPGIQL
+319 
-332 GPYTFRTHA
+332 RTHI
-341 WSSGY
+341 
-346 NDNQKICPPT
+346 NFEDPT
-356 NSGDWYRI
+356 
-364 SRGKCSDVDQSSN
+364 RGNNPKSHKHSDI
-377 NVWLWSDARLKN
+377 RLKN
-389 IGNTYTSGL
+389 VGEPFTAGL
-398 EELNQLKFYHFT
+398 NELEKLNFYHFT
-410 FKNDKDKTPQVG
+410 FKKDKDQVPQVG
-422 VIAQD
+422 VMAQD

>member
-78 MNGKTDGYVG
+78 MNGRKDGYVG
-88 IVETGVNIPANSIL
+88 IVETGVNIPTNSVL
-102 FGKNSLSS
+102 FGQNILSPFNY
-110 GTGGT
+110 
-115 ATTNLVGIGFG
+115 ATKETSANNLVGIGFG

-139 AGAFT
+139 AAANT
-144 DAVSIG
+144 DSVTIG
-150 KGANGNEY
+150 NSASGSDY
-158 GVAIGSNSQTRYK
+158 GVAIGSNSQTRHK
-171 NSVAIGYNARTVGEN
+171 NSVAIGYSARTTGEN
-186 AITIGAGPFATD
+186 AVAIGASQWGTEA
-198 TGKNAISIGYN
+198 G
-209 ADAIAKNGIAIGY
+209 
-222 NASATDENSVAIGYN
+222 ERSVAIGYGAKASYERSIAIGANASVMGENSIAIGNN
-237 ATAPFKNSI
+237 ATAHYKNTV
-246 VLGTEKDTVYIPG
+246 VLGDSNTTVFIPG
-259 NLIIGKTTAVGVRA
+259 NLVVNHAALIGRA
-273 VSDGRSYPL
+273 AGRNDNLYFRPYAQEDGRHFAVL
-282 YAYTHRSHDGDDRH
+282 NAGDWKGEDSNLSMVQDD
-296 FTDIVDVI
+296 TDTDNLVVRVGPYSTQT
-304 ERNHADDYKGSGDFA
+304 ERWRRDYKDNN
-319 VAMVGSRTPGIQL
+319 
-332 GPYTFRTHA
+332 RTHINFEDPTR
-341 WSSGY
+341 G
-346 NDNQKICPPT
+346 NDPKSHRQ
-356 NSGDWYRI
+356 
-364 SRGKCSDVDQSSN
+364 SDI
-377 NVWLWSDARLKN
+377 RLKN
-389 IGNTYTSGL
+389 VGEPFTAGL
-398 EELNQLKFYHFT
+398 NELEKLNFYHFT
-410 FKNDKDKTPQVG
+410 FKKDKDQVPQVG
-422 VIAQD
+422 VMAQD

>member
-78 MNGKTDGYVG
+78 MNGRKDGYIG
-88 IVETGVNIPANSIL
+88 IVETGVNIPTNSVLFGQNIL
-102 FGKNSLSS
+102 FPFNY
-110 GTGGT
+110 
-115 ATTNLVGIGFG
+115 ATKETSANNLVGIGFG

-139 AGAFT
+139 ASANT
-144 DAVSIG
+144 DSVTIG
-150 KGANGNEY
+150 NGANGNEY

-171 NSVAIGYNARTVGEN
+171 NSVAIGYSARTTGEN
-186 AITIGAGPFATD
+186 AVAIGASQWGTEA
-198 TGKNAISIGYN
+198 G
-209 ADAIAKNGIAIGY
+209 
-222 NASATDENSVAIGYN
+222 ERSVAIGYGAGARYKNSIAIGANASVMGENSIAIGNN
-237 ATAPFKNSI
+237 ATASYKNTV
-246 VLGTEKDTVYIPG
+246 VLGDSNTTVFIPG
-259 NLIIGKTTAVGVRA
+259 NLVVNHAALIGRA
-273 VSDGRSYPL
+273 AGRNDNLYFRPYAQEDGRHFAVL
-282 YAYTHRSHDGDDRH
+282 NAGDWKGEDSNVSLVQDDTNDDKLVVRVGPYS
-296 FTDIVDVI
+296 TVT
-304 ERNHADDYKGSGDFA
+304 EWWRRDYKDNN
-319 VAMVGSRTPGIQL
+319 
-332 GPYTFRTHA
+332 RTHINFEDPTR
-341 WSSGY
+341 G
-346 NDNQKICPPT
+346 NDPKSHRQ
-356 NSGDWYRI
+356 
-364 SRGKCSDVDQSSN
+364 SDI
-377 NVWLWSDARLKN
+377 RLKN
-389 IGNTYTSGL
+389 VGEPFTAGL
-398 EELNQLKFYHFT
+398 NELEKLNFYHFT
-410 FKNDKDKTPQVG
+410 FKKDKDQVPQVG
-422 VIAQD
+422 VMAQD

>member
-1 MDMKSFYANEKPKT
+1 MDMKNFYANEKPKS

-78 MNGKTDGYVG
+78 MNGRKDGYVG
-88 IVETGVNIPANSIL
+88 IVESGMSVPANSVL
-102 FGKNSLSS
+102 FGQNMLFPFNYVTKETSAN
-110 GTGGT
+110 
-115 ATTNLVGIGFG
+115 NLVGIGFG
-126 TTNYLNSVAIGYK
+126 TSNYLNSVAIGYK

-150 KGANGNEY
+150 NGASGSDY
-158 GVAIGSNSQTRYK
+158 GVAIGSNSNTRYN
-171 NSVAIGYNARTVGEN
+171 NSVAIGYNARARGEN
-186 AITIGAGPFATD
+186 SIAMGWASYSGTGTD
-198 TGKNAISIGYN
+198 SV
-209 ADAIAKNGIAIGY
+209 AIGY
-222 NASATDENSVAIGYN
+222 NARAIAKNSLAIGHSASAMDENSVAIGYN
-237 ATAPFKNSI
+237 ATAGYKNTV
-246 VLGTEKDTVYIPG
+246 VLGDRNTTVYIPG
-259 NLIIGKTTAVGVRA
+259 NLVVDHAALIGRSAGRNDNLYFRPYA
-273 VSDGRSYPL
+273 QEDGRHFAVL
-282 YAYTHRSHDGDDRH
+282 NAGDWKGEDSNVSLVQDDTNDNKLVVRVGPYS
-296 FTDIVDVI
+296 TLT
-304 ERNHADDYKGSGDFA
+304 EWWRKDYKDNN
-319 VAMVGSRTPGIQL
+319 
-332 GPYTFRTHA
+332 RTHINFEDPTR
-341 WSSGY
+341 G
-346 NDNQKICPPT
+346 NDPK
-356 NSGDWYRI
+356 
-364 SRGKCSDVDQSSN
+364 SRKQSDI
-377 NVWLWSDARLKN
+377 RLKN
-389 IGNTYTSGL
+389 VGEPFTAGL
-398 EELNQLKFYHFT
+398 NELEKLNFYHFT
-410 FKNDKDKTPQVG
+410 FKKDKDQVPQVG
-422 VIAQD
+422 VMAQD

-484 KTLEAQAQT
+484 KTLEVQAQT

-512 QKRK
+512 HKK

>member
-78 MNGKTDGYVG
+78 MNGRKDGYVG
-88 IVETGVNIPANSIL
+88 IVETGVNIPTNSVLFGQNIL
-102 FGKNSLSS
+102 FPFNY
-110 GTGGT
+110 
-115 ATTNLVGIGFG
+115 ATKETSANNLVGIGFG

-139 AGAFT
+139 AAANT
-144 DAVSIG
+144 DSVTIG
-150 KGANGNEY
+150 NSASGSDY
-158 GVAIGSNSQTRYK
+158 GVAIGSNSQTRHK
-171 NSVAIGYNARTVGEN
+171 NSVAIGYSARTTGEN
-186 AITIGAGPFATD
+186 AVAIGASQWSTEAG
-198 TGKNAISIGYN
+198 
-209 ADAIAKNGIAIGY
+209 
-222 NASATDENSVAIGYN
+222 ERSVAIGYG
-237 ATAPFKNSI
+237 ASARYENSI
-246 VLGTEKDTVYIPG
+246 AIGANASVMGENSIAIGNNAIAHYKNTVVLGDSNTTVFIPG
-259 NLIIGKTTAVGVRA
+259 NLVVNHAALIGRA
-273 VSDGRSYPL
+273 AGRNDNLYFRPYAQEDGRHFAVL
-282 YAYTHRSHDGDDRH
+282 NAGDWKGNDSNLSMVQDD
-296 FTDIVDVI
+296 TDTDKLVVRVGPYSTQT
-304 ERNHADDYKGSGDFA
+304 EGWRGDYKDNN
-319 VAMVGSRTPGIQL
+319 
-332 GPYTFRTHA
+332 RTHI
-341 WSSGY
+341 
-346 NDNQKICPPT
+346 NFEDPT
-356 NSGDWYRI
+356 
-364 SRGKCSDVDQSSN
+364 RGNNPKSHKHSDI
-377 NVWLWSDARLKN
+377 RLKN
-389 IGNTYTSGL
+389 VGEPFTAGL
-398 EELNQLKFYHFT
+398 NELEKLNFYHFT
-410 FKNDKDKTPQVG
+410 FKKDKDQVPQVG
-422 VIAQD
+422 VMAQD

>member
-1 MDMKSFYANEKPKT
+1 MDMKSFYANGKPKT

-78 MNGKTDGYVG
+78 MNGRKDGYVG
-88 IVETGVNIPANSIL
+88 IVETGVNIPTNSVLFGQNIL
-102 FGKNSLSS
+102 FPFNYVTKETSAN
-110 GTGGT
+110 
-115 ATTNLVGIGFG
+115 NLVGIGFG
-126 TTNYLNSVAIGYK
+126 TSNYLNSVAIGYK

-150 KGANGNEY
+150 NGADGNEY
-158 GVAIGSNSQTRYK
+158 GVAIGSKAQTRYK

-186 AITIGAGPFATD
+186 AITIGSGPFATD

-209 ADAIAKNGIAIGY
+209 AEAIAKNGIAIGY
-222 NASATDENSVAIGYN
+222 NASAMDENSVAIGYN
-237 ATAPFKNSI
+237 ATAPYKNTV
-246 VLGTEKDTVYIPG
+246 VLGDTNTTVYIPG
-259 NLIIGKTTAVGVRA
+259 NLVVNHAALIGRNAGRNDNLYFRPYA
-273 VSDGRSYPL
+273 QEDGRHFAVL
-282 YAYTHRSHDGDDRH
+282 NAGDWKGEDSNVSLVQDDTNDDKLVVRVGPYS
-296 FTDIVDVI
+296 TQT
-304 ERNHADDYKGSGDFA
+304 EWWRRDYKDNN
-319 VAMVGSRTPGIQL
+319 
-332 GPYTFRTHA
+332 RTHINFEDPTR
-341 WSSGY
+341 G
-346 NDNQKICPPT
+346 NDPKSHKQ
-356 NSGDWYRI
+356 
-364 SRGKCSDVDQSSN
+364 SDI
-377 NVWLWSDARLKN
+377 RLKN
-389 IGNTYTSGL
+389 VGEPFTAGL
-398 EELNQLKFYHFT
+398 NELEKLNFYHFT
-410 FKNDKDKTPQVG
+410 FKKDKDQVPQVG
-422 VIAQD
+422 VMAQD

>member
-78 MNGKTDGYVG
+78 MNGRKDGYVG
-88 IVETGVNIPANSIL
+88 IVETGVNIPTNSVLFGQNIL
-102 FGKNSLSS
+102 FPFDYVTKETSAN
-110 GTGGT
+110 
-115 ATTNLVGIGFG
+115 NLVGIGFG
-126 TTNYLNSVAIGYK
+126 TSNYLNSVAIGYK

-150 KGANGNEY
+150 NGANGNEY
-158 GVAIGSNSQTRYK
+158 GVAIGSKAQTRYK

-186 AITIGAGPFATD
+186 AITIGAGPFLTD

-222 NASATDENSVAIGYN
+222 NASAMDENSVAIGYN
-237 ATAPFKNSI
+237 ATAHYKNTV
-246 VLGTEKDTVYIPG
+246 VLGDTNTTVYIPG
-259 NLIIGKTTAVGVRA
+259 NLVVNHAALIGRA
-273 VSDGRSYPL
+273 AGRNDNLYFRPYAQEDGRHFAVL
-282 YAYTHRSHDGDDRH
+282 NAGDWKGEDSNLSMVQDDTN
-296 FTDIVDVI
+296 TDKLVVRVGPYSTVT
-304 ERNHADDYKGSGDFA
+304 EWWRRDYKDNN
-319 VAMVGSRTPGIQL
+319 
-332 GPYTFRTHA
+332 RTHINFEDPTR
-341 WSSGY
+341 G
-346 NDNQKICPPT
+346 NDPKSHRQ
-356 NSGDWYRI
+356 
-364 SRGKCSDVDQSSN
+364 SDI
-377 NVWLWSDARLKN
+377 RLKN
-389 IGNTYTSGL
+389 VGEPFTAGL
-398 EELNQLKFYHFT
+398 NELEKLNFYHFT
-410 FKNDKDKTPQVG
+410 FKKDKDQVPQVG
-422 VIAQD
+422 VMAQD

>member
-78 MNGKTDGYVG
+78 MNGRKDGYIG
-88 IVETGVNIPANSIL
+88 IVETGVNIPTNSVLFGQNIL
-102 FGKNSLSS
+102 FPFNY
-110 GTGGT
+110 
-115 ATTNLVGIGFG
+115 ATKETSANNLVGIGFG
-126 TTNYLNSVAIGYK
+126 TSNYLNSVAIGYK

-150 KGANGNEY
+150 NGANGNEY
-158 GVAIGSNSQTRYK
+158 GVAIGSNSQTRHK
-171 NSVAIGYNARTVGEN
+171 NSVAIGYSARTTGEN
-186 AITIGAGPFATD
+186 AVAIGASQWGTEA
-198 TGKNAISIGYN
+198 G
-209 ADAIAKNGIAIGY
+209 
-222 NASATDENSVAIGYN
+222 ERSVAIGYGANARYERSIAIGANASVMGENSIAIGNN
-237 ATAPFKNSI
+237 ATAHYKNTV
-246 VLGTEKDTVYIPG
+246 VLGDSNTTVFIPG
-259 NLIIGKTTAVGVRA
+259 NLVVNHAALIGRA
-273 VSDGRSYPL
+273 AGRNDNLYFRPYAQEDGRHFAVL
-282 YAYTHRSHDGDDRH
+282 NAGDWKGDDSNLSMVQDD
-296 FTDIVDVI
+296 TDTDNLVVRVGPYSTQI
-304 ERNHADDYKGSGDFA
+304 ERWRRDYKDNN
-319 VAMVGSRTPGIQL
+319 
-332 GPYTFRTHA
+332 RTHINFEDPTR
-341 WSSGY
+341 G
-346 NDNQKICPPT
+346 NDPK
-356 NSGDWYRI
+356 SH
-364 SRGKCSDVDQSSN
+364 KHSDI
-377 NVWLWSDARLKN
+377 RLKN
-389 IGNTYTSGL
+389 VGEPFTAGL
-398 EELNQLKFYHFT
+398 NELEKLNFYHFT
-410 FKNDKDKTPQVG
+410 FKKDKDQVPQVG
-422 VIAQD
+422 VMAQD

>member
-78 MNGKTDGYVG
+78 MNGRKDGYVG
-88 IVETGVNIPANSIL
+88 IVETGVNIPTNSVL
-102 FGKNSLSS
+102 FGQNILSPFNY
-110 GTGGT
+110 
-115 ATTNLVGIGFG
+115 ATKETSANNLVGIGFG

-139 AGAFT
+139 AAANT
-144 DAVSIG
+144 DSVTIG
-150 KGANGNEY
+150 NSANGNEY

-171 NSVAIGYNARTVGEN
+171 NSVAIGYSARTTGEN
-186 AITIGAGPFATD
+186 AVAIGASQWSTEAG
-198 TGKNAISIGYN
+198 
-209 ADAIAKNGIAIGY
+209 
-222 NASATDENSVAIGYN
+222 ERSVAIGYGARASYENSIAIGANASVMGENSIAIGNN
-237 ATAPFKNSI
+237 ATANYKNTV
-246 VLGTEKDTVYIPG
+246 VLGDSNTTVFIPG
-259 NLIIGKTTAVGVRA
+259 NLVVNHAALIGRA
-273 VSDGRSYPL
+273 AGRNDNLYFRPYAQEDGRHFAVL
-282 YAYTHRSHDGDDRH
+282 NAGDWKGNDSNLSMVQDD
-296 FTDIVDVI
+296 TDTDKLVVRVGPYSTQT
-304 ERNHADDYKGSGDFA
+304 EWWRGDYKDNN
-319 VAMVGSRTPGIQL
+319 
-332 GPYTFRTHA
+332 RTHI
-341 WSSGY
+341 
-346 NDNQKICPPT
+346 NFEDPT
-356 NSGDWYRI
+356 
-364 SRGKCSDVDQSSN
+364 RGNNPKSHKHSDI
-377 NVWLWSDARLKN
+377 RLKN
-389 IGNTYTSGL
+389 VGEPFTAGL
-398 EELNQLKFYHFT
+398 NELEKLNFYHFT
-410 FKNDKDKTPQVG
+410 FKKDKDQVPQVG
-422 VIAQD
+422 VMAQD

>member
-1 MDMKSFYANEKPKT
+1 MDMKNFYANEKPKT

-78 MNGKTDGYVG
+78 MNGRKDGFVG
-88 IVETGVNIPANSIL
+88 IVETGVNIPTNSVL
-102 FGKNSLSS
+102 FGQNMLSPFDFVTKETS
-110 GTGGT
+110 
-115 ATTNLVGIGFG
+115 ANNLVGIGFG
-126 TTNYLNSVAIGYK
+126 TSNYLNSVAIGYK
-139 AGAFT
+139 ASANT
-144 DAVSIG
+144 DSVSIG
-150 KGANGNEY
+150 NSADGNEY
-158 GVAIGSNSQTRYK
+158 GVAIGSKAQTRYK
-171 NSVAIGYNARTVGEN
+171 NSVAIGYSARTTGEN
-186 AITIGAGPFATD
+186 AVAIGASQWSTESG
-198 TGKNAISIGYN
+198 
-209 ADAIAKNGIAIGY
+209 
-222 NASATDENSVAIGYN
+222 ERSVAIGYGARARYENSIAIGANASVMGENSIAIGNN
-237 ATAPFKNSI
+237 ATAHYKNTV
-246 VLGTEKDTVYIPG
+246 VLGDSNTTVFIPG
-259 NLIIGKTTAVGVRA
+259 NLVVNHAALIGRA
-273 VSDGRSYPL
+273 AGRNDNLYFRPYAQEDGRHFAVL
-282 YAYTHRSHDGDDRH
+282 NAGDWKGNDSNLSMVQDD
-296 FTDIVDVI
+296 TDTDKLVVRVGPYSTQT
-304 ERNHADDYKGSGDFA
+304 EWWRGDYKDNN
-319 VAMVGSRTPGIQL
+319 
-332 GPYTFRTHA
+332 RTHI
-341 WSSGY
+341 
-346 NDNQKICPPT
+346 NFEDPT
-356 NSGDWYRI
+356 
-364 SRGKCSDVDQSSN
+364 RGNNPKSHKHSDI
-377 NVWLWSDARLKN
+377 RLKN
-389 IGNTYTSGL
+389 VGEPFTAGL
-398 EELNQLKFYHFT
+398 NELEKLNFYHFT
-410 FKNDKDKTPQVG
+410 FKKDKDQVPQVG
-422 VIAQD
+422 VMAQD

-484 KTLEAQAQT
+484 KTLESQAQT

>member
-78 MNGKTDGYVG
+78 MNGRKDGYVG
-88 IVETGVNIPANSIL
+88 IVETGVNIPTNSVL
-102 FGKNSLSS
+102 FGQNILSPFNY
-110 GTGGT
+110 
-115 ATTNLVGIGFG
+115 ATKETSANNLVGIGFG

-150 KGANGNEY
+150 NGANGNEY
-158 GVAIGSNSQTRYK
+158 GVAIGSNSQTRHK
-171 NSVAIGYNARTVGEN
+171 NSVAIGYSARTTGEN
-186 AITIGAGPFATD
+186 AVAIGASQWSTEAG
-198 TGKNAISIGYN
+198 
-209 ADAIAKNGIAIGY
+209 
-222 NASATDENSVAIGYN
+222 ERSVAIGYGARARYENSIAIGANASVMGENSIAIGNN
-237 ATAPFKNSI
+237 ATAHYKNTV
-246 VLGTEKDTVYIPG
+246 VLGDSNTTVFIPG
-259 NLIIGKTTAVGVRA
+259 NLVVNHAALIGRA
-273 VSDGRSYPL
+273 AGRNDNLYFRPYAQEDGRHFAVL
-282 YAYTHRSHDGDDRH
+282 NAGDWKGEDSNLSMVQDD
-296 FTDIVDVI
+296 TDTDKLVVRVGPYSTVT
-304 ERNHADDYKGSGDFA
+304 EWWRRDYKDNN
-319 VAMVGSRTPGIQL
+319 
-332 GPYTFRTHA
+332 RTHINFEDPTR
-341 WSSGY
+341 G
-346 NDNQKICPPT
+346 NDPKSHRQ
-356 NSGDWYRI
+356 
-364 SRGKCSDVDQSSN
+364 SDI
-377 NVWLWSDARLKN
+377 RLKN
-389 IGNTYTSGL
+389 VGEPFTAGL
-398 EELNQLKFYHFT
+398 NELEKLNFYHFT
-410 FKNDKDKTPQVG
+410 FKKDKDQVPQVG
-422 VIAQD
+422 VMAQD

>member
-78 MNGKTDGYVG
+78 MNGRKDGYVG
-88 IVETGVNIPANSIL
+88 IVETGVNIPTNSVL
-102 FGKNSLSS
+102 FGQNILSPFNY
-110 GTGGT
+110 
-115 ATTNLVGIGFG
+115 ATKETSANNLVGIGFG

-139 AGAFT
+139 AAANT
-144 DAVSIG
+144 DSVTIG
-150 KGANGNEY
+150 NSASGNDY

-171 NSVAIGYNARTVGEN
+171 NSVAIGYSARTTGEN
-186 AITIGAGPFATD
+186 AVAIGASQWSTEAG
-198 TGKNAISIGYN
+198 
-209 ADAIAKNGIAIGY
+209 
-222 NASATDENSVAIGYN
+222 ERSVAIGYGASARYENSIAIGANASVMGENSIAIGNN
-237 ATAPFKNSI
+237 ATANYKNTV
-246 VLGTEKDTVYIPG
+246 VLGDSNTTVFIPG
-259 NLIIGKTTAVGVRA
+259 NLVVNHAALIGRA
-273 VSDGRSYPL
+273 AGRNDNLYFRPYAQEDGRHFAVL
-282 YAYTHRSHDGDDRH
+282 NAGDWKGNDSNLSMVQDD
-296 FTDIVDVI
+296 TDTDKLVVRVGPYSTQT
-304 ERNHADDYKGSGDFA
+304 EWWRGDYKDNN
-319 VAMVGSRTPGIQL
+319 
-332 GPYTFRTHA
+332 RTHI
-341 WSSGY
+341 
-346 NDNQKICPPT
+346 NFEDPT
-356 NSGDWYRI
+356 
-364 SRGKCSDVDQSSN
+364 RGNNPKSHKHSDI
-377 NVWLWSDARLKN
+377 RLKN
-389 IGNTYTSGL
+389 VGEPFTAGL
-398 EELNQLKFYHFT
+398 NELEKLNFYHFT
-410 FKNDKDKTPQVG
+410 FKKDKDQVPQVG
-422 VIAQD
+422 VMAQD

-475 LKTVTDEHT
+475 LKTVTDKHT
-484 KTLEAQAQT
+484 KTLESQAQT

>member
-78 MNGKTDGYVG
+78 MNGRKDGYIG
-88 IVETGVNIPANSIL
+88 IVETGVNIPTNSVLFGQNIL
-102 FGKNSLSS
+102 FPFNY
-110 GTGGT
+110 
-115 ATTNLVGIGFG
+115 ATKETSANNLVGIGFG
-126 TTNYLNSVAIGYK
+126 TSNYLNSVAIGYK
-139 AGAFT
+139 AAANT
-144 DAVSIG
+144 DSVTIG
-150 KGANGNEY
+150 NSASGNDY

-171 NSVAIGYNARTVGEN
+171 NSVAIGYSARTTGEN
-186 AITIGAGPFATD
+186 AVAIGASQWSTEAG
-198 TGKNAISIGYN
+198 
-209 ADAIAKNGIAIGY
+209 
-222 NASATDENSVAIGYN
+222 ERSVAIGYG
-237 ATAPFKNSI
+237 ARAHYENSI
-246 VLGTEKDTVYIPG
+246 AIGANASVMGENSIAIGNNAIAHYKNTVVLGDSNTTVFIPG
-259 NLIIGKTTAVGVRA
+259 NLVVNHAALIGRA
-273 VSDGRSYPL
+273 AGRNDNLYFRPYAQEDGRHFAVL
-282 YAYTHRSHDGDDRH
+282 NAGDWKGEDSNLSMVQDD
-296 FTDIVDVI
+296 TDTDKLVVRVGPYSTQT
-304 ERNHADDYKGSGDFA
+304 EGWRRDYKDNN
-319 VAMVGSRTPGIQL
+319 
-332 GPYTFRTHA
+332 RTHI
-341 WSSGY
+341 
-346 NDNQKICPPT
+346 NFEDPT
-356 NSGDWYRI
+356 
-364 SRGKCSDVDQSSN
+364 RGNNPKSHRQSDI
-377 NVWLWSDARLKN
+377 RLKN
-389 IGNTYTSGL
+389 VGEPFTAGL
-398 EELNQLKFYHFT
+398 NELEKLNFYHFT
-410 FKNDKDKTPQVG
+410 FKKDKDQVPQVG
-422 VIAQD
+422 VMAQD